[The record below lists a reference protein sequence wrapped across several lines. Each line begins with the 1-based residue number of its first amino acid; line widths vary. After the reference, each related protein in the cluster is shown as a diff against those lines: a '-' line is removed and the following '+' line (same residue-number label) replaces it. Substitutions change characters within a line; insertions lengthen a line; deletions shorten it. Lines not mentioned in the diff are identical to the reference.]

1 MARRPEDHSI
11 QPMKR
16 QLLYAIWL
24 LSAFLLISYL
34 AVLSGKADEKLKYR
48 SRKVEFD
55 SFKDLFGQKGIGSLR
70 RVLLEKYFQASA
82 EGRQRAEQ
90 CHSAKAEAVWRTL
103 AIEEKSTF
111 LAITAALGSL
121 RVENGSL
128 LEWVESL
135 EEIHGETRFLA
146 RQRFMN
152 NEAFRIYVKLQPEG
166 MAHLVQGTGEFRN
179 LCTKRSFGYNGL
191 GSRHPDVCRPD
202 EKFENQRSTDNY
214 PHLHFNFTPSTRCV
228 DIDIDYDRGLLHLTR
243 DNSNVL
249 AGDHLRTFEKE
260 YCDPGFRFD

>member
-1 MARRPEDHSI
+1 M
-11 QPMKR
+11 QKKKR
-16 QLLYAIWL
+16 QLLHAVWL
-24 LSAFLLISYL
+24 LSAFLLISHL
-34 AVLSGKADEKLKYR
+34 AVVRAKADEKFKYR
-48 SRKVEFD
+48 NRKVEFD
-55 SFKDLFGQKGIGSLR
+55 SFKELFGQKGVGPLR
-70 RVLLEKYFQASA
+70 RMLFEKYLQASP

-111 LAITAALGSL
+111 LAITIALGSL

-128 LEWVESL
+128 LEWIESL
-135 EEIHGETRFLA
+135 EEIHGETRFLGG
-146 RQRFMN
+146 QRFMN

-166 MAHLVQGTGEFRN
+166 MVHLVMGTGEFRN

-191 GSRHPDVCRPD
+191 GSRHPDVCRAD
-202 EKFENQRSTDNY
+202 ERFENQRSTDNY

-260 YCDPGFRFD
+260 YCGAGFRFD